1 MLGMERR
8 GLGMPGQR
16 GQRRD
21 DLPRAAGR
29 MTLLGSARVTV
40 ARGAGDTD
48 PRYVTRGVRVL

>member
-1 MLGMERR
+1 
-8 GLGMPGQR
+8 MPGQR